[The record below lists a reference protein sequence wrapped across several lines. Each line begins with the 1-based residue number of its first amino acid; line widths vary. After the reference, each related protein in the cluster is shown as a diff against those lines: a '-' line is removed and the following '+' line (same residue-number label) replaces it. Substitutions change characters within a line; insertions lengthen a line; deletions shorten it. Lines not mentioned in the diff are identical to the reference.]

1 MQYEKI
7 YEQREGNGAAFTN
20 TRREETIELPFA
32 EGQTEIYVKFVMEHW
47 DTYEGAGI
55 AYSTLTVNA
64 SQDAP
69 KDENT
74 KVQNT
79 YSFDTLPSGEVTA
92 EDIGAVEESNLY
104 YGIDGAALL
113 SPRNGYEEAYAT
125 WLIKAA
131 EGETLEDCTVTIV
144 GRTFYTNEDAKN
156 GRYLKVFASTDGTGY
171 TLVKEFRANDN
182 SDDNQ
187 ELTVDLTDVVKG
199 SEQAYVKLQWLVF
212 DCPNSF
218 GIRSVTLTGNG
229 NSEGDNEDSEPPL
242 DFDKAPEDC
251 KLIKH
256 TYIFDKL
263 PKGEVGAGAIGAIY
277 ESNMY
282 FGIDGVP
289 LLSPRNGYEIASAT
303 WLLEA
308 AEGEPLHN
316 CLINIVGRTFY
327 VNESVKN
334 DNYLKVFASPDGKNY
349 TLVKEF
355 RANSNPDF
363 SQNFLVDLSEAV
375 KGSGKAYIK
384 LEWLVFDSPH
394 IFGIRGI
401 TIVGNSIGKKVS
413 FGIGGGGQKKPVDLS
428 IPHEEC
434 MKVELSQN
442 FNTLT
447 AGEVTAEDLGAV
459 DEMNM
464 YFGIDGVPLL
474 SPRNGYEIAS
484 ATWKL
489 ETEGKDPLYDCLLT
503 IVGRTFY
510 VTESVKDDNYLK
522 VYASAD
528 GVNYTLVKDF
538 RSNDNPDDTQ
548 RFTVDLTD
556 VVKGNGQAY
565 VKLEWLVFDSPHIFG
580 IRSVTVTGN
589 TAGIDNSGGASAK
602 VAITNIQEFS
612 QLPVGPAD
620 KDALLAYKSANL
632 CYGYNNIGLLTASE
646 AGEDAYVTWVLD
658 AKKGE
663 PFEDCY
669 LTLVG
674 RCGYINQELA
684 EKSELSIQFSSDG
697 ENYSTVTTLKP
708 TEPAGDLQTF
718 FIDLSAQSYGLSKIY
733 LRLYW
738 KSQDDPSGIG
748 LRAVSLVAN
757 AGEDYGLFTP
767 NVLRDKLTLND
778 GDNADAPVKPGDNSE
793 ELPKKEG
800 KDNALVWII
809 AGGAAAVAVIASAVA
824 ILRKKRFRKKNDN

>member
-1 MQYEKI
+1 
-7 YEQREGNGAAFTN
+7 
-20 TRREETIELPFA
+20 FA
-32 EGQTEIYVKFVMEHW
+32 EDQTEIYVKFVMEHW

-64 SQDAP
+64 AQDKP
-69 KDENT
+69 EDPGT
-74 KVQNT
+74 PVQNT
-79 YSFDTLPSGEVTA
+79 YSFDDLPSGEVTA
-92 EDIGAVEESNLY
+92 EDIGAIEESNLY
-104 YGIDGAALL
+104 YGKDGVALL
-113 SPRNGYEEAYAT
+113 SPRNGYEEASAT
-125 WLIKAA
+125 WLIEAA
-131 EGETLEDCTVTIV
+131 EGEKLENCVLTIV
-144 GRTFYTNEDAKN
+144 GRTAYNNEEAKN
-156 GRYLKVFASTDGTGY
+156 GNYLKVFASTDGTGY
-171 TLVKEFRANDN
+171 TLVKEFRANEN
-182 SDDNQ
+182 QDDSQ
-187 ELTVDLTDVVKG
+187 ELTVDLTDAVKG
-199 SEQAYVKLQWLVF
+199 SEKAYVKLQWLVF
-212 DCPNSF
+212 DAPYSF
-218 GIRSVTLTGNG
+218 GIRSVTLTANDAG
-229 NSEGDNEDSEPPL
+229 EGDMEGSDPSL

-263 PKGEVGAGAIGAIY
+263 PKGEVSAGAIGAIH

-327 VNESVKN
+327 ITESVKN
-334 DNYLKVFASPDGKNY
+334 DNYLKVYASPDGVNY

-355 RANSNPDF
+355 RANSNPDT
-363 SQNFLVDLSEAV
+363 SQNFLVDLSDAV

-401 TIVGNSIGKKVS
+401 TLVGNSIGKNVS
-413 FGIGGGGQKKPVDLS
+413 FGIGGSGSKKPVDLS

-447 AGEVTAEDLGAV
+447 AGEVTAEDIGAV

-489 ETEGKDPLYDCLLT
+489 ETEGKDPLYDCVLT

-510 VTESVKDDNYLK
+510 VNESVKDDNYLK

-528 GVNYTLVKDF
+528 GVNYTLVKEF

-580 IRSVTVTGN
+580 IRSITLTGN
-589 TAGIDNSGGASAK
+589 TAGIDNSSGASAK
-602 VAITNIQEFS
+602 VAITNIQNFS

-620 KDALLAYKSANL
+620 KDALLAHKSANL

-646 AGEDAYVTWVLD
+646 AGEDAYVTWVLN
-658 AKKGE
+658 AKEGE

-669 LTLVG
+669 LTLIG

-684 EKSELSIQFSSDG
+684 EKSEWRIQFSSDG

-708 TEPAGDLQTF
+708 TEPAGDLQSF
-718 FIDLSAQSYGLSKIY
+718 VIDLSAQSFGLNKIY
-733 LRLYW
+733 VRLYW
-738 KSQDDPSGIG
+738 KSLDDPSGMG
-748 LRAVSLVAN
+748 LRAMSMVAN
-757 AGEDYGLFTP
+757 AGEDYALFTP
-767 NVLRDKLTLND
+767 NVLSDKLTI
-778 GDNADAPVKPGDNSE
+778 DAVDPENIPVGSE
-793 ELPKKEG
+793 DISVETPQEEG
-800 KDNALVWII
+800 VNNALVWII
-809 AGGAAAVAVIASAVA
+809 AGGTAVAAVIAAAFVIS
-824 ILRKKRFRKKNDN
+824 LKKRSRKKADKKDASV